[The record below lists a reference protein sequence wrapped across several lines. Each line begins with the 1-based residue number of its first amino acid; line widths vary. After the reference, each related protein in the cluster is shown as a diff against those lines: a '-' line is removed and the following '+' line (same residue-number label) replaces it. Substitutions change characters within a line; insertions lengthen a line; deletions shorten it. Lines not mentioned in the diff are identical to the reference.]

1 MLRGNASFIRL
12 SWGYLCEV
20 HSQWSWWC
28 EQAHQEG
35 GGGGGRGYST
45 GPTNLFRDKGPHELE
60 AFKLKFLPFWAA
72 SFCYFFFFLFPLHC
86 LDSMSEDLG
95 RIISNTFSKRG
106 IV

>member
-35 GGGGGRGYST
+35 GGGGGGGAGDTPRG
-45 GPTNLFRDKGPHELE
+45 PQICFEIKGP
-60 AFKLKFLPFWAA
+60 
-72 SFCYFFFFLFPLHC
+72 
-86 LDSMSEDLG
+86 MSL
-95 RIISNTFSKRG
+95 RLLN
-106 IV
+106 